1 MKKFAAII
9 PVFLLMTLLSG
20 CLYPDQELTKN
31 QVAYEDQ
38 IAGVQNTVDR
48 FKEDSGGLLPIKTR
62 DMKTPIYQK
71 YPVDFAQLVPGYMA
85 EPPGTAYENGGIYL
99 YVLID
104 VEENPTVKL
113 IDLRISEEIRD
124 LKTRLNVYKA
134 SNGYPPY
141 KDIVAE
147 NVFTLD
153 YKKLGYKEAPQA
165 ISPYSGE
172 MLPFVIDNKGEVYV
186 DYRIDLFKVLNKKKR
201 TIAKGEDI
209 RDLLVEDSP
218 FVPAFSL
225 PYTVNEKNEPVFL
238 DK

>member
-1 MKKFAAII
+1 MKKLASLV
-9 PVFLLMTLLSG
+9 PVFFIMTLLSG
-20 CLYPDQELTKN
+20 CLYPDQELSQN
-31 QVAYEDQ
+31 QVPYEDQ

-48 FKEDSGGLLPIKTR
+48 FKEDSGGLIPIKTR
-62 DMKTPIYQK
+62 DMETPIYQK
-71 YPVDFAQLVPGYMA
+71 YPVDFAQLVPKYMA
-85 EPPGTAYENGGIYL
+85 EPPGTSYESGGVYL
-99 YVLID
+99 YVLVD
-104 VEENPTVKL
+104 VEKNPTVKL

-141 KDIVAE
+141 KDVIAE

-153 YKKLGYKEAPQA
+153 YKKLGYEEAPHA
-165 ISPYSGE
+165 VSPYSGE
-172 MLPFVIDNKGEVYV
+172 ILPFVIDNTGEVYV
-186 DYRIDLFKVLNKKKR
+186 DYRIDLNKVLSEKNHK
-201 TIAKGEDI
+201 AAAGEDI
-209 RDLLVEDSP
+209 RDLLAADSP